1 MSVVLEA
8 RGLKVHFPVRG
19 GLLRR
24 QRGIVRA
31 VDGVD
36 LSVPAGGTLSLV
48 GESGCGKTTTGRAL
62 VRLEDPT
69 GGSVLYT
76 PPGREQPLDLASMT
90 QDQVRTHRRGLQI
103 IFQDPYASLN
113 PRMRVGRAVGERLD
127 VFRVG
132 SREERDQRV
141 ADVLERVGLS
151 PDAAMRFPGA
161 FSGGQRQRIAIARAI
176 VLEPSVVVCDE
187 PLSALDVSVQ
197 ARILG
202 LLADLQVEH
211 GVGYLFI
218 SHDLSVVRHLG
229 FDVAVM
235 YLGRIVETG
244 PTEDVFASPAHP
256 YTQALLSAVPRP
268 DPKRRRTRIVLDGE
282 VPSPADPPA
291 GCAFHTRCPVAEA
304 RCRTDVPVLEP
315 RSAGHPTACH
325 LA

>member
-1 MSVVLEA
+1 MSAVLEA
-8 RGLKVHFPVRG
+8 RGLEVHFPVHG

-24 QRGIVRA
+24 PRGTVRA

-36 LSVPAGGTLSLV
+36 LSIPAGGTLSLV

-62 VRLEDPT
+62 VRLVDPT
-69 GGSVLYT
+69 GGAVLYT
-76 PPGREQPLDLASMT
+76 PPGEEQALDLAPMT
-90 QDQVRTHRRGLQI
+90 QAQVRPHRRSLQI

-113 PRMRVGRAVGERLD
+113 PRMRVGRAVRERLD
-127 VFRVG
+127 VFGVG
-132 SREERDQRV
+132 SPEERDQRV
-141 ADVLERVGLS
+141 AAVLERVGLS
-151 PDAAMRFPGA
+151 ADAARRFPNA

-176 VLEPSVVVCDE
+176 VCEPSVVVCDE

-197 ARILG
+197 ARVLS
-202 LLADLQVEH
+202 LLAELQQEH

-229 FDVAVM
+229 GSVAVM

-244 PTEDVFASPAHP
+244 PTAEVFESPAHP
-256 YTQALLSAVPRP
+256 YTQALLSAVPVP
-268 DPKRRRTRIVLDGE
+268 DPKRRRTRIILDGD
-282 VPSPADPPA
+282 VPSPADPPT
-291 GCAFHTRCPVAEA
+291 GCAFHTRCPVVEA
-304 RCRTDVPVLEP
+304 RCRTDLPALEP